1 MGKPARLEDLHRR
14 FFEQGMEYLSDYEL
28 LAMVLSGGAAGAR
41 SLALARRILAREGGL
56 EGLVRRDVLELSRLS
71 GMSRARACLLRAAL
85 ELGRRSSAHRP
96 RPGQTL
102 GAPAEVAQW
111 FKCQLQDCERETVHS
126 VLLDGRGRIIRELK
140 LGEGSWTSCQVDPK
154 VVFATCL
161 RYGACGLILVH
172 NHPSGDL
179 HPSREDVEI
188 TERLSRVARLLE
200 VKLLDHL
207 IVSREGYTSLAERGL
222 L

>member
-1 MGKPARLEDLHRR
+1 MGKPDMLENLHNRSL
-14 FFEQGMEYLSDYEL
+14 EQGMAYLSDCEL
-28 LAMVLSGGAAGAR
+28 LALVLGGGAAGAQP
-41 SLALARRILAREGGL
+41 LALARRIMAREGGL
-56 EGLVRRDVLELSRLS
+56 EGLARRDVLELSRLA
-71 GMSRARACLLRAAL
+71 GMGRARACLLQAAL
-85 ELGRRSSAHRP
+85 ELGRRSSASRP

-126 VLLDGRGRIIRELK
+126 VLLDGRGRVIRELK

-154 VVFATCL
+154 VVFAACL
-161 RYGACGLILVH
+161 RSGACGLILVH

-188 TERLSRVARLLE
+188 TERLSRAGRLLE